1 MGGSPPNPRR
11 PAVTEPRRGPVHL
24 VVGEESLLV
33 ERALERILVEE
44 LGTVSPEVVQVLR
57 GDEAGWGGVLDAART
72 RSLFA
77 PRRAVVVRGADA
89 LGAGE
94 ESDAGAVRGGPRRG
108 KGSSGAREE
117 LGRYLDDPNPDV
129 VLVLLAPKAD
139 RRLGVWKLLASRGQE
154 HLASQLKGREL
165 RSFAVAELARAGVRL
180 GDDGLEELIARVGQ
194 DLRRLASEV
203 DKLAA
208 FAGTRG
214 ARLGAEEVAAVLGRG
229 LAQPFY
235 KLGDLLWQR
244 RSVELLELIEALLA
258 ERESGLAMA
267 ASLHRALRQ
276 LRVASDLAARRAGRD
291 EILARTKVL
300 PFKLR
305 DLLDAVRSWP
315 AEDLARA
322 LQAFGQADRRMKT
335 SGDERVALTAAV
347 VTACGGRGGGAV
359 RPAPRPSR

>member
-1 MGGSPPNPRR
+1 M
-11 PAVTEPRRGPVHL
+11 PAERGAPVHL

-33 ERALERILVEE
+33 ERTLERILVQE
-44 LGTVSPEVVQVLR
+44 LGAAAPEAVQVLR

-94 ESDAGAVRGGPRRG
+94 DGDAGAARGRKGG
-108 KGSSGAREE
+108 KAAGGAREE
-117 LGRYLDDPNPDV
+117 LERYLNDPNPDV

-139 RRLGVWKLLASRGQE
+139 RRLGVWKLLSARAREHLCGHPKGQE
-154 HLASQLKGREL
+154 LRKFAQEEL
-165 RSFAVAELARAGVRL
+165 QRAGVRL
-180 GDDGLEELIARVGQ
+180 GPDGLDELIDRVGQ
-194 DLRRLASEV
+194 DLRRLAGEV

-267 ASLHRALRQ
+267 GSLHRALRQ
-276 LRVASDLAARRAGRD
+276 LRVASDLAARRASRE
-291 EILARTKVL
+291 EILARTKVQ

-315 AEDLARA
+315 AEDLAQA

>member
-1 MGGSPPNPRR
+1 
-11 PAVTEPRRGPVHL
+11 

-33 ERALERILVEE
+33 ERALERILLQE
-44 LGTVSPEVVQVLR
+44 LGTASPEVVQVLR

-94 ESDAGAVRGGPRRG
+94 DADAGAARGRKRG
-108 KGSSGAREE
+108 KGSSGAREDLE
-117 LGRYLDDPNPDV
+117 RYLDDPNPDV

-154 HLASQLKGREL
+154 HVASQLKGREL
-165 RSFAVAELARAGVRL
+165 RAFAVAELARAGVRL
-180 GDDGLEELIARVGQ
+180 GDDGLEELIERVGQ

-214 ARLGAEEVAAVLGRG
+214 ARLGGEEVAAVLGRG

-315 AEDLARA
+315 AEDLTRA